1 MATTTNFG
9 WSTPDDTALVK
20 DGASA
25 IRTLGSSIDTSMAG
39 LKGGTAGQV
48 LSKTNGTDMAFTW
61 TSVDPLLILDAK
73 GDLISATAADTPAR
87 LAVGANDTVLTA
99 DSTTATGLKWA
110 APASGGMTLLASG
123 TLSGTG
129 VTLSSISQSYKNL
142 IIYMRNVYN
151 SGGTNDVLFQLNSGG
166 TNRGIEQRNLTGVY
180 QVQAITSSTIFQ
192 NITNTNT
199 NAHACIFI
207 PDYTA
212 SSAALAQ
219 VYSSHTNGANTYGYF
234 TNNFYPTI
242 IAPITSIQLNSP
254 STFGG
259 GTYELW
265 GCK

>member
-1 MATTTNFG
+1 VANTYTTAQADALFIA
-9 WSTPDDTALVK
+9 DTIV
-20 DGASA
+20 
-25 IRTLGSSIDTSMAG
+25 
-39 LKGGTAGQV
+39 
-48 LSKTNGTDMAFTW
+48 
-61 TSVDPLLILDAK
+61 DAK
-73 GDLISATAADTPAR
+73 GDIIAATAADTVSR

-99 DSTTATGLKWA
+99 DSTAATGLKWA
-110 APASGGMTLLASG
+110 PVASGGMTLIASG
-123 TLSGTG
+123 TLSSTG
-129 VTLSSISQSYKNL
+129 VTISSIPQTYENL
-142 IIYMRNVYN
+142 IIFMRNPFN

-166 TNRGIEQRNLTGVY
+166 TNRGIEQRNLAGVY
-180 QVQAITSSTIFQ
+180 QVQTVTSSTIFQ

-199 NAHACIFI
+199 NAHAYIFI

-259 GTYELW
+259 GTYEVW
-265 GCK
+265 GQK